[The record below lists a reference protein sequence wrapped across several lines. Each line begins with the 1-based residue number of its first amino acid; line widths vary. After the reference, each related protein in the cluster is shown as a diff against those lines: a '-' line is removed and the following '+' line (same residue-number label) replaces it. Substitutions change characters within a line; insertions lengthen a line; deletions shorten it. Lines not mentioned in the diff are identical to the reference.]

1 MILWIYAHLLTCV
14 LLDFEPF
21 RDWIIIWLIWHV
33 YKSVSNEIKSI
44 NVNIQTLELIT
55 AVASN
60 GDTDD
65 MYPKAS
71 TAGVEGYSLLFKI
84 TFNNETI
91 PPVVTIILQIY
102 INYTRYNRYT
112 YMQY

>member
-1 MILWIYAHLLTCV
+1 MKY
-14 LLDFEPF
+14 
-21 RDWIIIWLIWHV
+21 V
-33 YKSVSNEIKSI
+33 YKDVSNEIKSI

-71 TAGVEGYSLLFKI
+71 TAGVEGYTLLFKI

-91 PPVVTIILQIY
+91 PPVFTIILQIY
-102 INYTRYNRYT
+102 INYTRYNRCMYNVYT
-112 YMQY
+112 ILKTRVSCN